1 MLEHKPELRS
11 AHLFTLTLELGPI
24 HNIGMT
30 PNGHRRIVEVKS
42 GRFEGEEFSGIVLPG
57 GGDWITM
64 RPDEVV
70 QLDVRLTLKTN
81 DGELVYMTYR
91 GMRHGPPWVM
101 EKVNKGELKPDQL
114 GVKVGDTSEVTICR
128 STGCWAW
135 SSSRLTAGPSTSW
148 AAGSASCRVAWP
160 RAAC

>member
-42 GRFEGEEFSGIVLPG
+42 GRFDGEEFSGIVLPG

-70 QLDVRLTLKTN
+70 QLDVRLTLKTD
-81 DGELVYMTYR
+81 DGHLVYMTYR

-101 EKVNKGELKPDQL
+101 EKVNKGE
-114 GVKVGDTSEVTICR
+114 KVDPTQYYFRTTPLFETASEKYGFLNRIITVA
-128 STGCWAW
+128 TGRREP
-135 SSSRLTAGPSTSW
+135 SGPIYD
-148 AAGSASCRVAWP
+148 VFQIL
-160 RAAC
+160 

>member
-24 HNIGMT
+24 HNIGPT
-30 PNGHRRIVEVKS
+30 LNGHRRIVEVKS

-81 DGELVYMTYR
+81 DGALVYMTYR

-101 EKVNKGELKPDQL
+101 EKVNKGE
-114 GVKVGDTSEVTICR
+114 KVDPTQYYFRTTPLFETASEKYGFLNRIITVA
-128 STGCWAW
+128 TGRREP
-135 SSSRLTAGPSTSW
+135 SGPIYD
-148 AAGSASCRVAWP
+148 VFQIL
-160 RAAC
+160 